1 MAREYKSELER
12 ERVLL
17 AELFRQR
24 EELAT
29 RIVKQQTRV
38 AALAA
43 LSEESEEVDEMLEM
57 DLGGLTNAC
66 RTAFRAAG
74 NRGLMPTEVRGAL
87 EQLRFPTREYK
98 NILSSIHT
106 VVRRLE
112 RSGEVR
118 KAIHDIR
125 DEQDKSVYQ
134 WAGPNY
140 GASNSL
146 ANQMADGLPA
156 QSMTA
161 IMSAAFSVITSKS

>member
-1 MAREYKSELER
+1 MAREYKTELER
-12 ERVLL
+12 ERRVL
-17 AELFRQR
+17 ADLFRQR

-29 RIVKQQTRV
+29 RIAKQQTRV

-43 LSEESEEVDEMLEM
+43 LSEECEEVDEMLEM

-87 EQLRFPTREYK
+87 QQLRFPTREYK

-106 VVRRLE
+106 VIRRLE

-118 KAIHDIR
+118 KAIHDIH

-146 ANQMADGLPA
+146 ANQMADAERDSSRRKL
-156 QSMTA
+156 
-161 IMSAAFSVITSKS
+161 